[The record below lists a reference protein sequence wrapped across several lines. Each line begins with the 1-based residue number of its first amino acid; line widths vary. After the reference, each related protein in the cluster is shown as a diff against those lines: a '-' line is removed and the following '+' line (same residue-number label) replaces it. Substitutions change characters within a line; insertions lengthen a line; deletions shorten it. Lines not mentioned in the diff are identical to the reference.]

1 MRQLS
6 TISVQVPEKLLEFF
20 VANATE
26 NAASSWRRNPEAE
39 AELASF
45 GGSRQY
51 CFFPLQRPGLEFY
64 FYYVDGVLKLG
75 ACVPRDN
82 AATSPAE
89 HARYVSAL
97 WETAISPACEA
108 FDLRATYAPM
118 RNVKPEEGLPPAVA
132 DALLLFAGG
141 ANKEE
146 GNYHPSDMEAWC
158 HFLLLKHI
166 TGAEMDEERLSEY
179 LTKKKFREKTVA
191 RLVHQAEMA
200 RELLETYDR
209 YLAERDRLRASEAT
223 VQ

>member
-6 TISVQVPEKLLEFF
+6 TISVHVPEELLEFF

-39 AELASF
+39 AELANF

-51 CFFPLQRPGLEFY
+51 CFFPLRRPGLEFY
-64 FYYVDGVLKLG
+64 FYYSDGVLKLG
-75 ACVPRDN
+75 ACVARDQAPAN
-82 AATSPAE
+82 PAE
-89 HARYVSAL
+89 HAAFVADL
-97 WETAISPACEA
+97 WERGISPACAA
-108 FDLRATYAPM
+108 FDLRASYSPM

-132 DALLLFAGG
+132 EALHLFAGL

-146 GNYHPSDMEAWC
+146 GNYHPSDVEAWC
-158 HFLLLKHI
+158 HFLILKHL
-166 TGAEMDEERLSEY
+166 TGAEMDEERLAEF
-179 LTKKKFREKTVA
+179 LTKKKFKEKTVW
-191 RLVHQAEMA
+191 RLVHEAEVA

-209 YLAERDRLRASEAT
+209 FLAERDRLRASEAT